1 LPISREEKEEQIAKL
16 ARQFRDSQVIIW
28 TEYRGLP
35 MPRLNELRK
44 VLRPHRAEFH
54 VVKNTL
60 AELALERAGLPV
72 SKEMLV
78 GPTAA
83 SVLSGD
89 IAAAVRALNDFA
101 AANRELVIKG
111 GQAGQR
117 LIPAGEVANLATLPS
132 REVLLAQVLGG
143 LNAPISGLVTVLAGT
158 LRGLLN
164 VLQAQAKKME
174 EAGA

>member
-1 LPISREEKEEQIAKL
+1 MPLTRKEKEQQINEL
-16 ARQFRDSQVIIW
+16 AEQFRGSQVIVW
-28 TEYRGLP
+28 TEYRGLD

-44 VLRPHRAEFH
+44 ALRPHRAEFH

-60 AELALERAGLPV
+60 AELALRRAGLPAP
-72 SKEMLV
+72 EALLT

-83 SVLSGD
+83 TLFSD
-89 IAAAVRALNDFA
+89 EIAAATKALIDFS

-111 GQAGQR
+111 GQAGDR
-117 LIPAGEVANLATLPS
+117 LLAAEEVQSLATLPS

-143 LNAPISGLVTVLAGT
+143 MKAPMAGMVTVLGGV

-164 VLQAQAKKME
+164 VLQARAKKLE